1 MSIKSAQEDIMRM
14 YRNGRTPSTA
24 TELIPAVGTL
34 VSVRFESVTVACRV
48 LDAKKSWDKVRL
60 EVTPLQG
67 SGSQWVELPRIAGR
81 LDVDSGACPGCGS
94 VSPSHNPFN
103 CEIPPQGRR

>member
-1 MSIKSAQEDIMRM
+1 MSIESAQEELMSM

-48 LDAKKSWDKVRL
+48 TDAKKSWDKVRL

-67 SGSQWVELPRIAGR
+67 SGSQWVELPRVIGR
-81 LDVDSGACPGCGS
+81 LDVDSHACTCGEGNAPGLAHCVG
-94 VSPSHNPFN
+94 
-103 CEIPPQGRR
+103 CARYEGRR

>member
-34 VSVRFESVTVACRV
+34 VNVYFEQVTVACRV
-48 LDAKKSWDKVRL
+48 LDAKKVWDKVRL
-60 EVTPLQG
+60 LVEPLQG
-67 SGSQWVELPRIAGR
+67 RGCQWVELPRIAGR
-81 LDVDSGACPGCGS
+81 LDVDSH
-94 VSPSHNPFN
+94 SPVAR
-103 CEIPPQGRR
+103 QGRALRAL

>member
-34 VSVRFESVTVACRV
+34 VN
-48 LDAKKSWDKVRL
+48 
-60 EVTPLQG
+60 
-67 SGSQWVELPRIAGR
+67 QWVELPRIAGR
-81 LDVDSGACPGCGS
+81 LDVDSH
-94 VSPSHNPFN
+94 SPVAR
-103 CEIPPQGRR
+103 QGRALRAL